1 MIFGL
6 IKPSQVIEFWREAGP
21 QAWFAKNDDFDAR
34 FTAFCHDLHMK
45 AAARTLDGW
54 TQTADGTLALLI
66 LLDQYPRNAFRGT
79 AHMFATDPLART
91 VADTA
96 IAAGQDMEI
105 EPLLRGFV
113 YLPFM
118 HSEDL
123 ADQERSVG
131 LNEPLGGDSL
141 AYAIEHRD
149 IIVRF
154 GRFPHRN
161 AVLGRETTPEEAAFL
176 ADGGFAG

>member
-1 MIFGL
+1 
-6 IKPSQVIEFWREAGP
+6 
-21 QAWFAKNDDFDAR
+21 
-34 FTAFCHDLHMK
+34 
-45 AAARTLDGW
+45 
-54 TQTADGTLALLI
+54 
-66 LLDQYPRNAFRGT
+66 
-79 AHMFATDPLART
+79 
-91 VADTA
+91 
-96 IAAGQDMEI
+96 MEI

-123 ADQERSVG
+123 DDQELSVR

-141 AYAIEHRD
+141 DYAVVHRD